1 MEKTVKT
8 RVGMFEVNS
17 SSCHSL
23 SVCLDNKNLTYQY
36 IEPSNDGNN
45 IITAYVMDELDDVGD
60 HTTPL
65 DKLNYVVS
73 YIEYTKN
80 IKNEKVQSMYDTL
93 HELIREHTGA
103 ELVIEDGDSYISDW
117 NDYTSIFSNKDLL
130 KRFLFLPD
138 SHIET
143 SYNG

>member
-36 IEPSNDGNN
+36 IEPINGE
-45 IITAYVMDELDDVGD
+45 IHVYVSDNLDDVGM
-60 HTTPL
+60 HTTPME
-65 DKLNYVVS
+65 KLSYVVT
-73 YIEYTKN
+73 YIEYSKD
-80 IKNEKVQSMYDTL
+80 IKRDKVDSMIKTL

-103 ELVIEDGDSYISDW
+103 ELVVEDGDAYISDW

-130 KRFLFLPD
+130 KRFLFLHD

-143 SYNG
+143 DYNG